1 MKIVDLKKDDI
12 VIIKHIYSDYADK
25 VTVIEVTNMTIVLK
39 HENGNKI
46 RWATEKLK
54 DMYIVIEEVKK
65 TRNWK
70 PN

>member
-46 RWATEKLK
+46 RWATKKLK

-65 TRNWK
+65 TRN
-70 PN
+70 